1 MFIYAGI
8 DEAGYGPLLGPL
20 VVSRAV
26 LGIPNLAGGPDVPP
40 PKLWQRLS
48 KAVCRRVSGAQG
60 RIVVNDSKKLKTKA
74 AGIGHLER
82 GVLAFASLAG
92 HHPAHVGRW
101 LDILGESCHQQLD
114 HLPWYA
120 PCREHP
126 WQVLPLTCT
135 AGEIA
140 VARSMLA
147 GAARR
152 IGVQVLDLGA
162 AVVFEDRFNQMVS
175 ATRSKASASFTFVGR
190 HLDAIWQRYGEHD
203 PHVIVDRQSGR
214 THYRE
219 LLSLIFPGATM
230 RVVEESDGESRY
242 RVEGADRAMTIAFMV
257 EAEEQHMPTALA
269 SMIAKYTRELM
280 MARFNDYFTHRAPDV
295 KPTAGYA
302 QDGRRFLNE
311 IAPRLAEW
319 SIRPEQLARIS

>member
-1 MFIYAGI
+1 
-8 DEAGYGPLLGPL
+8 
-20 VVSRAV
+20 
-26 LGIPNLAGGPDVPP
+26 
-40 PKLWQRLS
+40 
-48 KAVCRRVSGAQG
+48 
-60 RIVVNDSKKLKTKA
+60 
-74 AGIGHLER
+74 
-82 GVLAFASLAG
+82 
-92 HHPAHVGRW
+92 
-101 LDILGESCHQQLD
+101 
-114 HLPWYA
+114 
-120 PCREHP
+120 
-126 WQVLPLTCT
+126 
-135 AGEIA
+135 
-140 VARSMLA
+140 
-147 GAARR
+147 
-152 IGVQVLDLGA
+152 VQVLDLGA